1 MHASTKCY
9 WPMAALWSEV
19 NCMAV
24 HQVIFDYHCHTQVRC
39 SQRPQHAG
47 FEKTGVK
54 SCRSWT
60 LAKSVEQVLDTWCI
74 SGCQFLLG
82 WREEGWWRGTR
93 WREKNAGRCTSG
105 TASLHQWTP
114 LWSRTKRCR
123 LEKKKK
129 QSLTEDATQGHKERG
144 STPPARSFLASTK
157 G

>member
-1 MHASTKCY
+1 MHASTQCY

-54 SCRSWT
+54 SRRSWT

-74 SGCQFLLG
+74 SGCQFLSG

-105 TASLHQWTP
+105 TASLHQWIP